1 MTAARNT
8 AKNTPNQPNG
18 EEKLSK
24 ALLRMPVCADAMTAC
39 TESGSAVLV
48 ALKVSMTDAILP
60 MLRRVVREDASRR
73 NQCRG
78 GTAALRRERRDGT
91 RRLLCCAL
99 FNVRSYRLR
108 MSAIP
113 RSCMVLG
120 KLRFLFSSL
129 SLSLSLSFC
138 LFVFRRDLSSEFPPD
153 RPNARVKRVTMER

>member
-1 MTAARNT
+1 MQVVGINVVVVLPHYD
-8 AKNTPNQPNG
+8 AKDVTG
-18 EEKLSK
+18 
-24 ALLRMPVCADAMTAC
+24 
-39 TESGSAVLV
+39 
-48 ALKVSMTDAILP
+48 
-60 MLRRVVREDASRR
+60 
-73 NQCRG
+73 
-78 GTAALRRERRDGT
+78 RDDF
-91 RRLLCCAL
+91 CVCAL